1 MVDKSAI
8 GLKDEPYEMVV
19 ERGKVREFAT
29 ATKSSN
35 PAYKE
40 DPEPVSP
47 PTFLVTSTFWT
58 PAALRP
64 GGSLF
69 KKVNLDMR
77 RVLDGGR
84 EFVFHGPPPKAG
96 TTLTAQNR
104 VEDIYEKEGKRGGT
118 MTFVVTVQEFR
129 DDKGDLVAE
138 MRSTAIETGK
148 PPSEEGKGK

>member
-1 MVDKSAI
+1 MVDKSVI
-8 GLKDEPYEMVV
+8 GLADEPFEMVV

-35 PAYKE
+35 LAYLD
-40 DPEPVSP
+40 DPQPVSP
-47 PTFLVTSTFWT
+47 PTFLVTAAFWT

-69 KKVNLDMR
+69 RKVNLDMR

-96 TTLTAQNR
+96 SRLTTQTR

-129 DDKGDLVAE
+129 DEAGSVVAE
-138 MRSTAIETGK
+138 MRSTAIETGR
-148 PPSEEGKGK
+148 PPATEEG